1 MAKKGN
7 DMADSDLKLIQ
18 ALRDKTGMGVAACK
32 KALAEAGGDLE
43 KAELA
48 LRKMGA
54 DKAAKKA
61 DRPTG
66 QGVVAIK
73 VDASGKRAA
82 MVEVACEQ
90 EPTTQNAR
98 FLQFVDAVLE
108 AALSHRP
115 REAAEALRL
124 QAGGKTLQEMLTDLI
139 AVASENV
146 VLRRVAVLDAPAGGT
161 IGHYLHF
168 NRKIGCLCAV
178 RLEGIAA
185 SDERMRAAANDICM
199 HAAAARPLALD
210 RRSIPAKILETEK
223 EVYREE
229 VKNKPPNIQEKILEG
244 KLAKFY
250 QQSCLLEQIFVKD
263 PDQKTTVQQFL
274 AQAAAAA
281 GGKAELMDFVRFELG
296 MGA

>member
-1 MAKKGN
+1 MPE
-7 DMADSDLKLIQ
+7 SDLKLIQ

-32 KALAEAGGDLE
+32 KALAESGGDLE
-43 KAELA
+43 KAELT

-73 VDASGKRAA
+73 AVPSGKCAA

-90 EPTTQNAR
+90 EPTTQNER
-98 FLQFVDAVLE
+98 FLHFVA
-108 AALSHRP
+108 AALDATLACRP
-115 REAAEALRL
+115 RDV
-124 QAGGKTLQEMLTDLI
+124 AGVLSSQVSGKTLQEMLTDLI
-139 AVASENV
+139 AVASENI
-146 VLRRVAVLDAPAGGT
+146 VLRRVAFLEAPADGI
-161 IGHYLHF
+161 IGQYVHF

-185 SDERMRAAANDICM
+185 TDEKLRAAANDICM

-223 EVYREE
+223 DVYREE
-229 VKNKPPNIQEKILEG
+229 VKNRPANIQEKILEG
-244 KLAKFY
+244 KLVKFY
-250 QQSCLLEQIFVKD
+250 QQNCLLEQIFVKD
-263 PDQKTTVQQFL
+263 PEQKTTVKQFL
-274 AQAAAAA
+274 EQAAAAA
-281 GGKAELMDFVRFELG
+281 GGKAELVSFVRFELG
-296 MGA
+296 VGA

>member
-1 MAKKGN
+1 MAEC
-7 DMADSDLKLIQ
+7 DLKQIQ
-18 ALRDKTGMGVAACK
+18 VLRDKTGMGVAACK

-73 VDASGKRAA
+73 LAPSGKRAA
-82 MVEVACEQ
+82 MLEVACEQ

-98 FLQFVDAVLE
+98 FLQFVDAALE
-108 AALSHRP
+108 ASLSQKP
-115 REAAEALRL
+115 RDAAEALRL
-124 QAGGKTLQEMLTDLI
+124 TVGGKTLQELQTDLI

-146 VLRRVAVLDAPAGGT
+146 VLRRVAVLDSPAEG
-161 IGHYLHF
+161 IVGHYLHF
-168 NRKIGCLCAV
+168 NRKIGCLCAL
-178 RLEGIAA
+178 RWEGGKAA
-185 SDERMRAAANDICM
+185 NDVMLAVANDICM

-210 RRSIPAKILETEK
+210 RNSIPAKILETEK

-229 VKNKPPNIQEKILEG
+229 IKNKPVNIQEKILEG
-244 KLAKFY
+244 KLGKFY
-250 QQSCLLEQIFVKD
+250 QQCCLLEQIFVKD
-263 PDQKTTVQQFL
+263 PDQKTTVKQFL
-274 AQAAAAA
+274 TQAAAAA
-281 GGKAELMDFVRFELG
+281 GGKAELLSFVRFELG
-296 MGA
+296 MG